1 MLKTFEGEQIVSSSD
16 NGYVTLTTHRISME
30 SKEFGRS
37 YYIAIFLEDISSIQM
52 HYRSFMTA
60 LWIGIFAFTGS
71 IYTFFMNTG
80 NYDDQMFAKV
90 LLFAAIISVAIWL
103 FSKRRIVSIYPNGG
117 KPMEFLA
124 NQMSH
129 ESIQSFLAQVQLTKA
144 QRIYDLYKVN

>member
-1 MLKTFEGEQIVSSSD
+1 MLTTFAGEQIVSSSD

-52 HYRSFMTA
+52 HYRSFMIA
-60 LWIGIFAFTGS
+60 LWVGLLAFAGG
-71 IYTFFMNTG
+71 IYTLFTNTD
-80 NYDDQMFAKV
+80 NDSDHMPTKV
-90 LLFAAIISVAIWL
+90 LLLAGIVSVAIWL

-117 KPMEFLA
+117 KAMEFLA

-129 ESIQSFLAQVQLTKA
+129 ESMQSFLEQVQLTKA
-144 QRIYDLYKVN
+144 QRVYDLYKKN